1 MKKNLAV
8 AFVLVI
14 AIAMCMFPVA
24 AIDQDATGIIV
35 NSHDVQQ
42 NIQNDQQYNQQF
54 NNQKAG
60 ADVTGNHDTTTV
72 DNTVSTSVSTSTSTT
87 TGSSSSVVINNA
99 PAAYTYHDTLIGD
112 TNSETISLYQND
124 ALVVPMNSG
133 EEMTRGQ
140 VENITWMSADPILVY
155 AIDTNDADAIR
166 EHSAAPVYDDF
177 TGIYDFGPVHVYR
190 AIDYR
195 HASRARQY
203 LSTNNAIK
211 FVAPEDGYYS
221 FVLDTRP
228 AFKRNGQEITG
239 LLDSTCDISFVV
251 YNDGFTGISNTD
263 GLPKIGKIDVFPV
276 DKKGHIITTN

>member
-1 MKKNLAV
+1 MKKL
-8 AFVLVI
+8 LTI
-14 AIAMCMFPVA
+14 ATILIIAMC
-24 AIDQDATGIIV
+24 AIPLAMATPQQDSVGVIV
-35 NSHDVQQ
+35 DSHGVQQ
-42 NIQNDQQYNQQF
+42 TIQNNYDQQYNQQD
-54 NNQKAG
+54 QKAG
-60 ADVTGNHDTTTV
+60 ADVTGNNDKTIV
-72 DNTVSTSVSTSTSTT
+72 DNSISTSTSTSTT

-251 YNDGFTGISNTD
+251 YNDGFTSISNTD

-276 DKKGHIITTN
+276 DKKGHIITN